1 MFATINTDPK
11 IQFPKTCQE
20 LLSQHKMKDL
30 DFFRVIEGLSS
41 KTTERKNDWESIY
54 RGLVSDPH
62 FGVDY
67 FAALNQERSTR
78 TRSFASEY
86 FTPSMLAD
94 HLAIQVVPMVAYL
107 LEKNLTKHYRV
118 IEPSCGTG
126 AILMRFIRA
135 FYLYRP
141 DLLSRIEF
149 IANDISMTNIEA
161 TKLNYQVLIDK
172 GLPLKPLVTH
182 RDDALALL
190 PLYQGTAIAVIGNP
204 PFHDVNTSC
213 HSPESYLP
221 CHYSAPFKFAA
232 DRGEIPFDSIS
243 AKDTKKKNSL
253 KAKVSLDVAITEMS
267 VRLLAPFGVSALI
280 VPNGILSNSKDHDFR
295 KLLITGSTNQRQ
307 TRLLSVQAM
316 PTLMF
321 KHSGTGVQ
329 TSLLLITNSIKC
341 DGVYMSQFDSCR
353 WDSRLNPK
361 KDNDFE
367 SNEIKSM
374 YDNIVANYKNCIRQ
388 YVAIQGNVLSMH

>member
-1 MFATINTDPK
+1 
-11 IQFPKTCQE
+11 
-20 LLSQHKMKDL
+20 
-30 DFFRVIEGLSS
+30 
-41 KTTERKNDWESIY
+41 
-54 RGLVSDPH
+54 
-62 FGVDY
+62 
-67 FAALNQERSTR
+67 
-78 TRSFASEY
+78 

-232 DRGEIPFDSIS
+232 
-243 AKDTKKKNSL
+243 
-253 KAKVSLDVAITEMS
+253 
-267 VRLLAPFGVSALI
+267 
-280 VPNGILSNSKDHDFR
+280 
-295 KLLITGSTNQRQ
+295 
-307 TRLLSVQAM
+307 
-316 PTLMF
+316 
-321 KHSGTGVQ
+321 
-329 TSLLLITNSIKC
+329 
-341 DGVYMSQFDSCR
+341 
-353 WDSRLNPK
+353 
-361 KDNDFE
+361 
-367 SNEIKSM
+367 
-374 YDNIVANYKNCIRQ
+374 
-388 YVAIQGNVLSMH
+388 